1 MDHEPLGAV
10 VVGTGFGVL
19 THVRAMQAAGI
30 EVLALVGRDA
40 AKASDRAARFGVPHA
55 TTDLAE
61 ALALTG
67 VDAVAV
73 ATPPHTHGAIVL
85 AAIAAGKHVVCE
97 KPFARDAAEAERMLD
112 AAERAGIIHLLGTE
126 FRFAA
131 GQAQLTRTVRSGTIG
146 TPQLGL
152 FELHLPTHADPA
164 AELPAWWQLA
174 SEGGGWLGAYGSH
187 VVDQV
192 RLTMG
197 EIVGVSAS
205 LQRLADRPDMTADD
219 TYSAHFRLDS
229 GATVLMHGSCAARGS
244 FLATTKIL
252 GSGGASWLQG
262 DEVWVDTGAGPAPVP
277 LPDDLPVV
285 APDPP
290 PSDLL
295 HTAYDMWHSMGV
307 DLAPYTRLY
316 ERLRDR
322 AAGRP
327 VSDDPVA
334 ATFVDGV
341 ATQRVLDAIHTSAAA
356 GGAWVS
362 ATPA

>member
-55 TTDLAE
+55 TTD
-61 ALALTG
+61 
-67 VDAVAV
+67 
-73 ATPPHTHGAIVL
+73 
-85 AAIAAGKHVVCE
+85 
-97 KPFARDAAEAERMLD
+97 
-112 AAERAGIIHLLGTE
+112 
-126 FRFAA
+126 
-131 GQAQLTRTVRSGTIG
+131 
-146 TPQLGL
+146 
-152 FELHLPTHADPA
+152 
-164 AELPAWWQLA
+164 
-174 SEGGGWLGAYGSH
+174 
-187 VVDQV
+187 
-192 RLTMG
+192 
-197 EIVGVSAS
+197 
-205 LQRLADRPDMTADD
+205 
-219 TYSAHFRLDS
+219 
-229 GATVLMHGSCAARGS
+229 
-244 FLATTKIL
+244 
-252 GSGGASWLQG
+252 
-262 DEVWVDTGAGPAPVP
+262 
-277 LPDDLPVV
+277 PDDLPVV

-341 ATQRVLDAIHTSAAA
+341 ATQRVLDAIHTSAA

-362 ATPA
+362 ATSA

>member
-1 MDHEPLGAV
+1 
-10 VVGTGFGVL
+10 
-19 THVRAMQAAGI
+19 
-30 EVLALVGRDA
+30 
-40 AKASDRAARFGVPHA
+40 
-55 TTDLAE
+55 
-61 ALALTG
+61 
-67 VDAVAV
+67 
-73 ATPPHTHGAIVL
+73 
-85 AAIAAGKHVVCE
+85 
-97 KPFARDAAEAERMLD
+97 
-112 AAERAGIIHLLGTE
+112 
-126 FRFAA
+126 
-131 GQAQLTRTVRSGTIG
+131 
-146 TPQLGL
+146 
-152 FELHLPTHADPA
+152 
-164 AELPAWWQLA
+164 
-174 SEGGGWLGAYGSH
+174 
-187 VVDQV
+187 
-192 RLTMG
+192 MG

-219 TYSAHFRLDS
+219 TYSAHLWLDN

-244 FLATTKIL
+244 FLATTKIV
-252 GSGGASWLQG
+252 GSGGAAWLQG
-262 DEVWVDTGAGPAPVP
+262 DEVWVDTGAGPTPVP

-356 GGAWVS
+356 GGTWVS
-362 ATPA
+362 ATSA